1 MELKDYSKRGY
12 ELIRDILFEISDEKI
27 EYHNKKVSNFV
38 SKYLNDDNLD
48 EWSKENYS
56 YIKKLDNDNINI
68 YAEYG
73 ADKAG
78 VKNINYFLN
87 KLNLDKNEIQKN
99 IDEDFEKIRNRLT
112 FTTPDKKLVITVSNK
127 NFLKDGYFHYLGITG
142 DYNSVYKFIYYFNKL
157 GYNEDSCFGGRD
169 YI

>member
-12 ELIRDILFEISDEKI
+12 ELIRDNLFEISDEQI
-27 EYHNKKVSNFV
+27 EYHNKTVSDFV

-48 EWSKENYS
+48 EWSKEYYS
-56 YIKKLDNDNINI
+56 YINKLDNDNIKI

-73 ADKAG
+73 ADKSG
-78 VKNINYFLN
+78 VKNINNFLR
-87 KLNLDKNEIQKN
+87 KLNLDKKEIRKN
-99 IDEDFEKIRNRLT
+99 IEITKINRLT

-127 NFLKDGYFHYLGITG
+127 NFLNDGYFHYLGITG